1 MVGALGTWETNGG
14 KRQKRWGS
22 RARCQILR
30 VSSPRS
36 PAPLLHLFFISFL
49 HFPRSSGASII
60 NPDVVWPW
68 YVANPDACA
77 RCQDT
82 GRAEGE
88 RGSRSWQRVKSHPP
102 AAAPRH
108 RFPPPSAPAR
118 HRWERTGVGF
128 AGQEILVPQERARSS
143 FTRIYRWARDTF
155 AETPVPFRR
164 AGLPEKFVTIL
175 PTFLI
180 PESRRP
186 GRPGRP
192 SREIE
197 STANDDCQ
205 T

>member
-1 MVGALGTWETNGG
+1 MRARDARIPEGQRAREALALGSES
-14 KRQKRWGS
+14 K
-22 RARCQILR
+22 AIL
-30 VSSPRS
+30 
-36 PAPLLHLFFISFL
+36 PLLL
-49 HFPRSSGASII
+49 HDTAS
-60 NPDVVWPW
+60 P
-68 YVANPDACA
+68 
-77 RCQDT
+77 
-82 GRAEGE
+82 
-88 RGSRSWQRVKSHPP
+88 
-102 AAAPRH
+102 
-108 RFPPPSAPAR
+108 PAR

-197 STANDDCQ
+197 STADDDCQ